1 MSVAL
6 GESGALNIPNR
17 SPVMDSVGRLLGK
30 LKKELFCCGWALG
43 AGVGAEKKLL
53 VVEKKPL
60 VAAGL
65 LAGVLGA
72 PNIDMKPENGAGSGA
87 F

>member
-17 SPVMDSVGRLLGK
+17 SPVRDSVGRLLGK
-30 LKKELFCCGWALG
+30 LKKELFCCGGAPV
-43 AGVGAEKKLL
+43 AGVGSDLKNEVCGTEKKLL
-53 VVEKKPL
+53 V
-60 VAAGL
+60 AGL
-65 LAGVLGA
+65 LGVLG
-72 PNIDMKPENGAGSGA
+72 PENIDMNPENGAGSGV